1 MGGRRRTS
9 GEAAV
14 ILFLS
19 WVILFSW
26 ALGPVPIW
34 LPWNQWTIFLANFVY
49 YLLLKGLP
57 A

>member
-1 MGGRRRTS
+1 M
-9 GEAAV
+9 

-19 WVILFSW
+19 WVIVFSW

-57 A
+57 AHV